1 MKKEYS
7 SRWRKL
13 DNAAQ
18 AFPAATGKKDTRVF
32 RFYCQLKEDIQAD
45 LLQKALEQTMEHYPV
60 FSMVLRKGL
69 FWFYLEQRDL
79 PAKVEEEKRPPCS
92 EIYVPDHKTLL
103 FQVSYYKTRINFEVF
118 HALTDGT
125 GAMLFLKELVSNY
138 LILCHPE
145 EIFSKVSEDMLTET
159 DFEEDS
165 FSQYYTGKK
174 NEKEKSRPAYQ
185 IKGEYLEQ
193 EEMEI
198 TEILLSAEAV
208 HKCAKAHGVS
218 VTAYLA
224 AALVYAVYEEIPK
237 SRLKKPVSLMVP
249 ANLRNFFPS
258 ASMTNFWSWIEIACD
273 LGPEAS
279 FEDALQITGAAMQKE
294 ALKQEISTRM
304 NDLVR
309 IERNPVLR
317 AVPLEIKNL
326 ALMAGTTLGG
336 RSITTVYSN
345 IGRIQMP
352 PEYETYIERFGFFTS
367 TDKVQMCSCSYGDSM
382 VLGITS
388 KIADSNIE
396 RNLMHLL
403 QKEGIVC
410 EQEENDFPGQKEQ
423 PHGTAKLGL
432 KIFSFTC
439 IAAVVLCWMMNF
451 LATPQM
457 WWAGYATAGVFCAWL
472 LIRVGYQK
480 RKNPLKNSMWQLIFI
495 MIGAILW
502 DYATGW
508 IGWSVDFAIPLAVL
522 LNGATMQ
529 ILARA
534 YKMEVSEYLF
544 YLMQSGA
551 AGIVPAILWLTGTV
565 RITWP
570 SVICVGLSV
579 LYLIGLFFFRGKDF
593 MREMQKKFRV

>member
-1 MKKEYS
+1 
-7 SRWRKL
+7 
-13 DNAAQ
+13 
-18 AFPAATGKKDTRVF
+18 
-32 RFYCQLKEDIQAD
+32 
-45 LLQKALEQTMEHYPV
+45 
-60 FSMVLRKGL
+60 
-69 FWFYLEQRDL
+69 
-79 PAKVEEEKRPPCS
+79 
-92 EIYVPDHKTLL
+92 
-103 FQVSYYKTRINFEVF
+103 
-118 HALTDGT
+118 
-125 GAMLFLKELVSNY
+125 
-138 LILCHPE
+138 
-145 EIFSKVSEDMLTET
+145 
-159 DFEEDS
+159 
-165 FSQYYTGKK
+165 
-174 NEKEKSRPAYQ
+174 
-185 IKGEYLEQ
+185 
-193 EEMEI
+193 
-198 TEILLSAEAV
+198 
-208 HKCAKAHGVS
+208 
-218 VTAYLA
+218 
-224 AALVYAVYEEIPK
+224 
-237 SRLKKPVSLMVP
+237 
-249 ANLRNFFPS
+249 
-258 ASMTNFWSWIEIACD
+258 
-273 LGPEAS
+273 
-279 FEDALQITGAAMQKE
+279 
-294 ALKQEISTRM
+294 
-304 NDLVR
+304 
-309 IERNPVLR
+309 
-317 AVPLEIKNL
+317 
-326 ALMAGTTLGG
+326 MAGTTLGG

-522 LNGATMQ
+522 LNGVTMQ

>member
-1 MKKEYS
+1 MKKEHS

-138 LILCHPE
+138 LILRHPE
-145 EIFSKVSEDMLTET
+145 ETFSKVREDMLTET

-309 IERNPVLR
+309 IER
-317 AVPLEIKNL
+317 
-326 ALMAGTTLGG
+326 
-336 RSITTVYSN
+336 
-345 IGRIQMP
+345 
-352 PEYETYIERFGFFTS
+352 FGFFTS

-403 QKEGIVC
+403 QKEGIAC

>member
-1 MKKEYS
+1 MKKEQS

-32 RFYCQLKEDIQAD
+32 RFYCQLKETVQPE
-45 LLQKALEQTMEHYPV
+45 LLQKALEKTMERYPV
-60 FSMVLRKGL
+60 FRMVLRKGL

-79 PAKVEEEKRPPCS
+79 PAKVEEEKRSPCS

-103 FQVSYYKTRINFEVF
+103 FQVSYYKNRINFEVF

-125 GAMLFLKELVSNY
+125 GAMLFLKELIHYY
-138 LILCHPE
+138 LGIRYPDQT
-145 EIFSKVSEDMLTET
+145 FSGVSEDMLTET

-174 NEKEKSRPAYQ
+174 EKKEKSRTAYQ
-185 IKGEYLEQ
+185 IRGEYLEQ

-208 HKCAKAHGVS
+208 HRRAKAHGVS

-224 AALVYAVYEEIPK
+224 AALIYAVYEEIPK

-258 ASMTNFWSWIEIACD
+258 ASMTNFWSWIEIACG
-273 LGPEAS
+273 LGPDAT
-279 FEDALQITGAAMQKE
+279 FEDVLKVTGAALQKE
-294 ALKQEISTRM
+294 ALKQEISARM

-309 IERNPVLR
+309 IEKNPVLR
-317 AVPLEIKNL
+317 VVPLEIKNL

-352 PEYETYIERFGFFTS
+352 PEYDAYIERFGFFTS
-367 TDKVQMCSCSYGDSM
+367 TDKVQMCSCSYGDTM

-396 RNLMHLL
+396 RNLQSLL
-403 QKEGIVC
+403 QAEGIAC
-410 EQEENDFPGQKEQ
+410 EEEKNDFPGQKEK
-423 PHGTAKLGL
+423 PAGNAKLGM
-432 KIFSFTC
+432 KVFTFSC
-439 IAAVVLCWMMNF
+439 IAAVIFCWMMNF
-451 LATPQM
+451 LVTPGA
-457 WWAGYATAGVFCAWL
+457 WWAVYATAGIFCAWV

-495 MIGAILW
+495 MVGAVLW

-508 IGWSVDFAIPLAVL
+508 LGWSIDFALPLAVL
-522 LNGATMQ
+522 LNILTMQ
-529 ILARA
+529 IISLAC
-534 YKMEVSEYLF
+534 KMEVSEYLF
-544 YLMQSGA
+544 YLMQAGA
-551 AGIVPAILWLTGTV
+551 AGIVPAVLFLTGAV
-565 RITWP
+565 RISWP
-570 SVICVGLSV
+570 SVICMGVCL

-593 MREMQKKFRV
+593 VREMRKKFRM